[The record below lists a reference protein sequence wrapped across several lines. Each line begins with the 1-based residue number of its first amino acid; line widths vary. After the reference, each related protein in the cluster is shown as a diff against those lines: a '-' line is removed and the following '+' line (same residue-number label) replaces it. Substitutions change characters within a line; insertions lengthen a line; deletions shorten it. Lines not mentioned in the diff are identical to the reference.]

1 MHKIN
6 VCFSQAVLTLPH
18 AAHIEASGTQPQQ
31 HPRVLPSV
39 STLASGSHGL
49 HIDFLGIW
57 DFSLPVASVLAA
69 LSTLVY
75 VPTAVQF
82 ADFYCKYFVQYYY
95 STIKYSVQRIRRLLC
110 GASELFCRMGRFF

>member
-1 MHKIN
+1 M
-6 VCFSQAVLTLPH
+6 LTLPH
-18 AAHIEASGTQPQQ
+18 AAHTKASETQPQQ
-31 HPRVLPSV
+31 DPLGVLPSV
-39 STLASGSHGL
+39 SSLASGSHGL
-49 HIDFLGIW
+49 CIDFLGIW

-95 STIKYSVQRIRRLLC
+95 SIIKYSVHRIRRLLC
-110 GASELFCRMGRFF
+110 GASELFCRMGRLS